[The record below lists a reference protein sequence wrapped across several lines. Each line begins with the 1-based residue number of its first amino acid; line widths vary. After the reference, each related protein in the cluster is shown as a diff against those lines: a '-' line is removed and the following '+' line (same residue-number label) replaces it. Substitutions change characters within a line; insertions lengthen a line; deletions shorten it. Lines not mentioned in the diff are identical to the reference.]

1 MKVLVKIKN
10 ILDSI
15 SKILG
20 AIGAV
25 LVVLLA
31 LLIFYNVLSR
41 YLFSSSLI
49 ALQELEWHIF
59 SIIFMLGF
67 GYTMFYDAHVRVD
80 VFYEKF
86 SLKVK
91 SLINI
96 FGVLLFVIPFSI
108 VIIYTSIEPVIYA
121 YEIAE
126 GSADPGGLPYR
137 FLIKSLVLVAF
148 FFLILSSIGF
158 MIENIFNLVKNKES

>member
-25 LVVLLA
+25 VVVLLA

-49 ALQELEWHIF
+49 ALQELEWHNI

>member
-20 AIGAV
+20 AISAV

-108 VIIYTSIEPVIYA
+108 VIIYTSNQ
-121 YEIAE
+121 
-126 GSADPGGLPYR
+126 L
-137 FLIKSLVLVAF
+137 
-148 FFLILSSIGF
+148 F
-158 MIENIFNLVKNKES
+158 MLMK